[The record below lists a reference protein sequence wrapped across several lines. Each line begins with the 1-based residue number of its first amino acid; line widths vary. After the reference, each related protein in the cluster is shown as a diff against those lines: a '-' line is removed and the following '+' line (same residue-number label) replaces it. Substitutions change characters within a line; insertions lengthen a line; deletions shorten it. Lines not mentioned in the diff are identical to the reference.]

1 MKITKLITRSSIA
14 LLALC
19 STSAFAGVAFLGPDY
34 TVHKANVNLTI
45 SYGLAGKIE
54 KEKVRTNEFIDLLVL
69 GPVPDGA
76 ELAMAVPCDVGDVL
90 VVDPDVI
97 ALFVANK
104 DTGLPVLTTDWLILS
119 ATSIAVELKD
129 GDPKKLDGVFVVT
142 DFPDEEDELDIDR
155 LTTTGTVKFGK
166 IGSNIADEV
175 IGWDKD
181 TVCAKQLTGKS
192 TTGTLNSL
200 IDPIADLNL
209 MSGKISAGK
218 PKTAFDCDGVNTF
231 GGLCDVVVP

>member
-1 MKITKLITRSSIA
+1 MQYEITFSLVKEIKPMKITKLITRSSIA

-97 ALFVANK
+97 ALFVAFI
-104 DTGLPVLTTDWLILS
+104 T
-119 ATSIAVELKD
+119 
-129 GDPKKLDGVFVVT
+129 PKKRPLPNGRWGANSQ
-142 DFPDEEDELDIDR
+142 PSIDEDVRRER
-155 LTTTGTVKFGK
+155 N
-166 IGSNIADEV
+166 IGHFTHEV
-175 IGWDKD
+175 
-181 TVCAKQLTGKS
+181 
-192 TTGTLNSL
+192 
-200 IDPIADLNL
+200 
-209 MSGKISAGK
+209 
-218 PKTAFDCDGVNTF
+218 AFF
-231 GGLCDVVVP
+231 LAA